1 MAVKITRWDASDY
14 LETWEDIAAYLR
26 AVLEDGDPSL
36 LQRALKDIV
45 KSPAFREI
53 VPNAE
58 QTQPQ

>member
-26 AVLEDGDPSL
+26 AVLEDDDPSL